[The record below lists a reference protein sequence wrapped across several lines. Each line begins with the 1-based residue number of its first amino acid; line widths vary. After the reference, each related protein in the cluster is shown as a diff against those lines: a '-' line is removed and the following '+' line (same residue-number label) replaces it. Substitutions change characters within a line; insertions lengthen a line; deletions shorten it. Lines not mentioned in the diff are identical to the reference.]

1 MDQVAA
7 KHDLVLARVE
17 NVAHVA
23 WSVPRHRN
31 RRQAIVQPVSV
42 SDRDKQLPKARQVWL
57 VDKTR
62 DGIVRDHD
70 PVQIYKR
77 FSTIA
82 RQKPV
87 QMVEMGMGESDYGYR
102 GRIDTCLG
110 HRPLEVTQ

>member
-7 KHDLVLARVE
+7 KQDLVLARVE

-31 RRQAIVQPVSV
+31 CHHMIVQPASA
-42 SDRDKQLPKARQVWL
+42 SNRDKQLPKARQVWL
-57 VDKTR
+57 VDKTC
-62 DGIVRDHD
+62 DGIVSDHD
-70 PVQIYKR
+70 PAQICKR

-87 QMVEMGMGESDYGYR
+87 
-102 GRIDTCLG
+102 
-110 HRPLEVTQ
+110 